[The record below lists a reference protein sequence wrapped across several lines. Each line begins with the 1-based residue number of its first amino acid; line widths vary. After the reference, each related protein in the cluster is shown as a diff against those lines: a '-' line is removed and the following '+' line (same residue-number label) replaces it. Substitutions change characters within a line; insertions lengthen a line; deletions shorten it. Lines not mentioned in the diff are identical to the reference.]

1 MKLKNI
7 ILTIFTTAA
16 VMSCNKITDKFDASL
31 NNPNSVSPDQA
42 NATLL
47 LNQVQLSFAGFF
59 DGASDLGMQLTR
71 QIVMYGPRYDNAYS
85 PTTYDGLWSTAYTSI
100 FKNINTLLPI
110 AQTNKQYVES
120 GMAKIIKAYTLMT
133 LVDIFGDVPLA
144 EANAGNDNT
153 NPKDD
158 KGDVVYAAAIAL
170 LDDAIADLAK
180 TPGSYPGANDL
191 FYGTTSSTG
200 AGRWRTLAKTLK
212 LRAYVNTRMVDANA
226 KTKIDAL
233 LTENDIINSSSSVAP
248 DFEFKYS
255 SKQAN
260 PNSRSS
266 RYNGNYTTS
275 GSAGDYIGTYMM
287 WTLLLE
293 KAGTGITT
301 SIDPRIRYYFY
312 RQQTNYANATEASV
326 SCINSAVPAHYT
338 ANMPFCL
345 LASGFWGRDHG
356 DNSGIPP
363 DGNLRTT
370 FGLYPFGGDFDNS
383 QGTRVS
389 LNRGGLGAGIQPI
402 WQSAFTSFIK
412 AEAALKLGTAGS
424 PRALLEEGVRRS
436 IAKVQGFASTIN
448 FSLPT
453 SDTNI
458 LRNTPTR
465 INTYVNKVLSLYDA
479 ATTDEERMEVIMK
492 EYYIALWGN
501 GVDAYNMYRRTQ
513 HPNNM
518 QYTRAASPGQFV
530 YSHLYPSVHVN
541 LNVNAKQ
548 KADVGTQVFWDKNPK
563 TLK

>member
-1 MKLKNI
+1 MKLKK
-7 ILTIFTTAA
+7 ILLITFTAA
-16 VMSCNKITDKFDASL
+16 AIVSCNKIRDKFDASL
-31 NNPNSVSPDQA
+31 NNPNSVPPDQA

-47 LNQVQLSFAGFF
+47 LNQAQLSFAGFF
-59 DGASDLGMQLTR
+59 DATSDLGMQLTR
-71 QIVMYGPRYDNAYS
+71 QVIMYGPRYDNAYS
-85 PTTYDGLWSTAYTSI
+85 PQTYDGLWNTAYTSI
-100 FKNINTLLPI
+100 FKNINTLLPL
-110 AQTNKQYVES
+110 ADKNKQYVEM
-120 GMAKIIKAYTLMT
+120 GIAKIIKAYTLMT

-144 EANAGNDNT
+144 EANAGLDNT
-153 NPKDD
+153 NPKVD

-170 LDDAIADLAK
+170 LDGAIADLAK

-191 FYGTTSSTG
+191 FYGVSAASG
-200 AGRWRTLAKTLK
+200 KARWVTLAKTLK

-226 KTKIDAL
+226 KSKIDAL
-233 LTENDIINSSSSVAP
+233 LTENDLINSNTAVTG

-260 PNSRSS
+260 PNSRST
-266 RYNGNYTTS
+266 RYNGNYTQA
-275 GSAGDYIGTYMM
+275 GNAGDYIGTYMM
-287 WTLLLE
+287 WTMLLE
-293 KAGTGITT
+293 KAGTGINS

-312 RQQTNYANATEASV
+312 RQQTNYANATEASA
-326 SCINSAVPAHYT
+326 SCINSTVPAHYT
-338 ANMPFCL
+338 SNMPFCL
-345 LASGFWGRDHG
+345 LASGFWGRDHA

-370 FGLYPFGGDFDNS
+370 FGLYPFGGDFDNN

-389 LNRGGLGAGIQPI
+389 LNRGGLGAGVQPI

-412 AEAALKLGTAGS
+412 AEAALKLGTAGD
-424 PRALLEEGVRRS
+424 PRALLTEGVRRS
-436 IAKVQGFASTIN
+436 ISKVQGFASNIGY
-448 FSLPT
+448 SLPT

-458 LRNTPTR
+458 LRNTTTR

-492 EYYIALWGN
+492 EYYIALFGN

-518 QYTRAASPGQFV
+518 QYTRTASPGQFI

-548 KADVGTQVFWDKNPK
+548 KTDVGQQVFWDKNAK